1 MVQIVIG
8 ILMIASFLGLVFY
21 CVKGYNLMVGF
32 FAMSTLW
39 VILVL
44 VGNAISPVASMEG
57 TTILDV
63 VKTVYQGG
71 PENYA
76 QTILVNIFFGA
87 FFGRVLMDTG
97 IAATLIRK
105 TVELGGDRPVVTTVL
120 VNIVVC
126 LIFTSTYGAGAVVA
140 VGVIVLPIL
149 LALGVPKAIAA
160 SSYVMSVGSAMY
172 INLVL
177 FRQMQG
183 LFPGFEYD
191 ANYLKYGFSAM
202 GISIVIVS
210 ISTIVKL
217 RGKKSHA
224 WAAQAGPAMQP
235 ETRVPAYALVT
246 PLIPVVLAV
255 FLNWQPIPAFI
266 VASFFALIATG
277 KIRSYADAGREL
289 SKTFYD
295 GVVDVA
301 ALLGFLF
308 IVPMFCKV
316 ATLDAVFF
324 QSVLDG
330 VIPSNALVIC
340 IAFAVLAP
348 LGLFRGPLT
357 VFGAGTATMAILMAL
372 DVFPIAL
379 LFPLLYNPTITL
391 ELMSC
396 PTQSWNMWAINYT
409 KISTKDFLIQGV
421 PWCWLICAINSMLVY
436 FLYGMAL

>member
-1 MVQIVIG
+1 MEFAIG
-8 ILMIASFLGLVFY
+8 IILLITFAVFVVY
-21 CVKGYNLMVGF
+21 TVKGGNLMLGF
-32 FAMSTLW
+32 LIMTVLWSVLGMIGGTMSWNDFQVT
-39 VILVL
+39 VL
-44 VGNAISPVASMEG
+44 EE
-57 TTILDV
+57 
-63 VKTVYQGG
+63 G
-71 PENYA
+71 PEGWGSTA
-76 QTILVNIFFGA
+76 VVVIFGSWFGQ
-87 FFGRVLMDTG
+87 VLIQTG
-97 IAATLIRK
+97 IAKELIRK
-105 TVELGGDRPVVTTVL
+105 TVELGGDRPVITTVL

-191 ANYLKYGFSAM
+191 ANYLKYGFAAM
-202 GISIVIVS
+202 GVSIVIVS